1 MRKEYNTSV
10 LTQFNV
16 PPKPHDSDLIM
27 PWDEAEAGA
36 QELLSHPEQ
45 QALNVGHAQQDVL
58 DVIKLHVIAHL
69 QVHAHASSHCW
80 HTMPCH
86 R

>member
-1 MRKEYNTSV
+1 MGTSKHLMVIAMSTKDGHMRKEYNTSM

-16 PPKPHDSDLIM
+16 PPKPHDADLIM

-58 DVIKLHVIAHL
+58 DVIK
-69 QVHAHASSHCW
+69 
-80 HTMPCH
+80 
-86 R
+86 